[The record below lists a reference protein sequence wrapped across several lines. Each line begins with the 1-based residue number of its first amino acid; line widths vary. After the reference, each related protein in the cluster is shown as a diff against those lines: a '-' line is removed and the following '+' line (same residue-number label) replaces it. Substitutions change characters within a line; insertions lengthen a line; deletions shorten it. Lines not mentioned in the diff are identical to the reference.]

1 MQGILFQI
9 DGLESENDKM
19 KQHLQDKDQIIKAYE
34 KTNETISKESQKL
47 KENSHL
53 KNEQIARLDNENNQ
67 LKSII

>member
-34 KTNETISKESQKL
+34 KTNETISKES
-47 KENSHL
+47 
-53 KNEQIARLDNENNQ
+53 
-67 LKSII
+67 